1 MKADVLFHYILNMSV
16 TASLTIVMVLA
27 ARILLRKSRR
37 FWSFLLWVPVLFRL
51 LCPFSLKSPV
61 SAAALMPSET
71 MTIPSGSGNISMV
84 SYADLPGGASASA
97 GVTLVQAASMI
108 WIVGAAALLC
118 YTILSEVR
126 FIRKL
131 PSAGQKNM
139 VEDPRIPSPFLHG
152 ILKPVIYLPAGL
164 NEKEKESALLHEHC
178 HIRYGDPVFK
188 LLFWLAVILHWFNP
202 LVWIAFRL
210 MNEDME
216 IRCDEYALQHSD
228 VAQPA
233 YAELLLR
240 FAAENGA
247 PADHERICF
256 SMEHSRNRIIHV
268 LQFARQSDKRVA
280 AAGAVI
286 AVLCTTACASNPS
299 AVVPAGTADMSA
311 YRGIGTGRNQFN
323 EVDIYQLFDFF
334 EEKGTGLIYIGRP
347 DLEYCQETVP
357 VLNQVAE
364 DQGLTVLYLDDQ
376 KFIDSNSYD
385 SHFMLNWYQLC
396 DELGPAGDREKSM
409 IVMPLTAWV
418 EDGEVV
424 RYEDINEDYYG
435 KKLSASEKQAIY
447 DSYRNLIL
455 ES

>member
-1 MKADVLFHYILNMSV
+1 MKADVFFHYILNMSV

-97 GVTLVQAASMI
+97 GITLVQAASMI

-164 NEKEKESALLHEHC
+164 NEKEKESVLLHEHC
-178 HIRYGDPVFK
+178 HIRYGDPLFK
-188 LLFWLAVILHWFNP
+188 LLFWLAVVLHWFNP

-240 FAAENGA
+240 FAAGNETSAGQG
-247 PADHERICF
+247 RTSF
-256 SMEHSRNRIIHV
+256 SMEDSKNRIIHV
-268 LQFARQSDKRVA
+268 LKYEHRSEKWIAVSA
-280 AAGAVI
+280 ALIV
-286 AVLCTTACASNPS
+286 VLCTAACASNPAAS
-299 AVVPAGTADMSA
+299 VPAGTADMSA
-311 YRGIGTGRNQFN
+311 YREIGARRNQFN
-323 EVDIYQLFDFF
+323 EVDINGLLEFF
-334 EEKGTGLIYIGRP
+334 ENQETGLIYIGRP
-347 DLEYCQETVP
+347 DLEYCQGTVP
-357 VLNQVAE
+357 VLNQVAA
-364 DQGLTVLYLDDQ
+364 DQGLTVLYLDD
-376 KFIDSNSYD
+376 KKLIDLAPDDSY
-385 SHFMLNWYQLC
+385 FMQNWYQLC
-396 DELGPAGDREKSM
+396 NDLGPAGDPRGLISM
-409 IVMPLTAWV
+409 PVAAWV
-418 EDGEVV
+418 ENGELV
-424 RYEDINEDYYG
+424 RYESVAPDSYG
-435 KKLSASEKQAIY
+435 KKLTALEKQTVY
-447 DSYRNLIL
+447 DSYRNLIPA
-455 ES
+455 S